1 MKIFIDESHA
11 GAGKTGEAI
20 DRIVRAKG
28 KVLFVTERR
37 ETFYELETRMRAA
50 ADAAK
55 TRPIICHIHSE
66 NHSGR
71 GVASR
76 IAALPGDYR
85 PVDHVIVIITH
96 EALLRSDFKG
106 FAGWQIVIDEVP
118 RFLDFQEKR
127 TALDAAFFQQH
138 YELTPFGGKWHTVT
152 LTPTGRALTVPDV
165 RADQSHTHLDL
176 FHARVIEASQPGPK
190 RHVLCSLPD
199 WTDMSDKT
207 VAWCWAS
214 VFSLRSLDAFD
225 RVELLGNRFRDD
237 IGATISAFFDTDEI
251 EWECLPAPINSAQPR
266 ARSVSIHY
274 FSDRPSAK
282 GWFGEDAGQAVL
294 REVGLHLS
302 TVLPNAAIWTTNNAG
317 RPGKP
322 SPRELLALPDKGYLT
337 PKQAGTNEYRG
348 LHHAA
353 IIYAAK
359 PCANLRSL
367 LDLLDIDSNHWTRSV
382 EFEAVLQFVTRTSI
396 RDPNSTAPVSLWVF
410 DREQALYLKEYFDS
424 LPHVTASL
432 VRIPLAIEI
441 PEKQKGG
448 RKPIIRTPEQREV
461 AKAKEREKDAARKR
475 ESRKNK
481 AVSVSSPSCLN
492 S

>member
-1 MKIFIDESHA
+1 MKVFVDESYA

-20 DRIVRAKG
+20 GRIAGTKG

-37 ETFYELETRMRAA
+37 ETFPELEARMRAA
-50 ADAAK
+50 ADAAQ
-55 TRPIICHIHSE
+55 TRPIIRHIHSE
-66 NHSGR
+66 NHNGR

-85 PVDHVIVIITH
+85 PLDHVIIIITH

-127 TALDAAFFQQH
+127 TALDALFFQQH

-152 LTPTGRALTVPDV
+152 LTPKGRALTVPDV

-176 FHARVIEASQPGPK
+176 FHARVIEASQPSPK

-207 VAWCWAS
+207 VTWCWAS

-251 EWECLPAPINSAQPR
+251 EWERLPAPINPKIPKPR
-266 ARSVSIHY
+266 TVSIHY

-282 GWFGEDAGQAVL
+282 GWFGEDTGQAVL
-294 REVGLHLS
+294 REVGHYLS
-302 TVLPNAAIWTTNNAG
+302 TVLPDAAIWTTNNAG

-322 SPRELLALPDKGYLT
+322 SPRELLDLPDKGYLT
-337 PKQAGTNEYRG
+337 PKQAGTNEYRE
-348 LHHAA
+348 LHDAA

-367 LDLLDIDSNHWTRSV
+367 LELLHINSDHWTRSV

-410 DREQALYLKEYFDS
+410 DQEQALYLKEYFDA

-432 VRIPLAIEI
+432 TRVPLAIDI

-448 RKPIIRTPEQREV
+448 KPRIIRTPEEQEAV
-461 AKAKEREKDAARKR
+461 KAKRRARDAARKR
-475 ESRKNK
+475 ESRRK
-481 AVSVSSPSCLN
+481 AANALCPPVPK
-492 S
+492 

>member
-1 MKIFIDESHA
+1 MRILIDESHA

-20 DRIVRAKG
+20 DRIVRANG

-37 ETFYELETRMRAA
+37 ETFPELDARMRAA

-55 TRPIICHIHSE
+55 TRPIIRHIHSE
-66 NHSGR
+66 NHGGR

-76 IAALPGDYR
+76 VATLPGDYR
-85 PVDHVIVIITH
+85 PLDHVIVIITH
-96 EALLRSDFKG
+96 EALLRSDFKN

-152 LTPTGRALTVPDV
+152 LTAAGRALTVPDV
-165 RADQSHTHLDL
+165 RSDQSHAHLDL
-176 FHARVIEASQPGPK
+176 FHARVIEASQPSPK

-251 EWECLPAPINSAQPR
+251 EWERLPGPNNPTQPR
-266 ARSVSIHY
+266 PRTVSIHF
-274 FSDRPSAK
+274 FSERPSAK

-294 REVGLHLS
+294 REVGHHLS
-302 TVLPNAAIWTTNNAG
+302 TVLPDAAIWTTNNAG

-367 LDLLDIDSNHWTRSV
+367 LELLGIDSDHWTRSV

-396 RDPNSTAPVSLWVF
+396 RNPNSTAPVSLWVF
-410 DREQALYLKEYFDS
+410 DRGQAMYLKEYFDA
-424 LPHVTASL
+424 LPHVTTS
-432 VRIPLAIEI
+432 VQRVPLAIDI
-441 PEKQKGG
+441 PDKQKGG
-448 RKPIIRTPEQREV
+448 QPRVIRTPEQQEAV
-461 AKAKEREKDAARKR
+461 NAERRKRDAARKR
-475 ESRKNK
+475 ESRRRN
-481 AVSVSSPSCLN
+481 AANASCPPSLN